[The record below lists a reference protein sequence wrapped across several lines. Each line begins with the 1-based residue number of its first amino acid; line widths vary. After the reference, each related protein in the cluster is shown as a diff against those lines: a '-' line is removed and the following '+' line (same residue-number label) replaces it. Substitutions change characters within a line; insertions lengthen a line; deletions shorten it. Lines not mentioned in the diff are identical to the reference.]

1 MIDLLT
7 CDLPVAAVCRRFG
20 AVVVVDRIQREEE
33 DYPFPYWILRV
44 VVPRERAWRDIDL
57 QEATALSPQWTDRYG
72 LRIVAD
78 IGREYAACEI
88 GPATGPFFK
97 I

>member
-7 CDLPVAAVCRRFG
+7 CDLPVAATCRRFG
-20 AVVVVDRIQREEE
+20 AVVVVDRIQRVDE

-44 VVPRERAWRDIDL
+44 VVPRERAWRDIGA
-57 QEATALSPQWTDRYG
+57 ETAVAGIDPFKQCTPS
-72 LRIVAD
+72 IVRD
-78 IGREYAACEI
+78 IGREYAAGDI

-97 I
+97 G